1 MAKKKSANNS
11 NTQSL
16 LQVLNVKNVFDNE
29 KFVFFS
35 GIVLLA
41 IAVFFIM
48 SFISFFST
56 CEADQ
61 SLILSPQKDD
71 LLNTQREFL
80 NSCGSIGAYVSYFCI
95 KQCFGI
101 PAFIIPLYM
110 ILVAVNV
117 MHAYDVKLLKS
128 FLVLSIVMIW
138 FSVALAKFVTP
149 LFSSTCY
156 NPGGDHGKYIVQFIE
171 ALSGT
176 TGLTAILAIT
186 AIGFL
191 TYFSAKTIV
200 IIRKCLNPETFR
212 KRIQFSI
219 SYGNGDAE
227 TEEVKDK
234 ELA

>member
-1 MAKKKSANNS
+1 MISFTLQNYKKIKCFVLLFLFFPLNLQDVYRVHRKLFHPFYRNNCIVQTMAKKKSANNS

-101 PAFIIPLYM
+101 PAFIIP
-110 ILVAVNV
+110 A
-117 MHAYDVKLLKS
+117 
-128 FLVLSIVMIW
+128 
-138 FSVALAKFVTP
+138 
-149 LFSSTCY
+149 
-156 NPGGDHGKYIVQFIE
+156 
-171 ALSGT
+171 
-176 TGLTAILAIT
+176 
-186 AIGFL
+186 
-191 TYFSAKTIV
+191 
-200 IIRKCLNPETFR
+200 
-212 KRIQFSI
+212 
-219 SYGNGDAE
+219 AE
-227 TEEVKDK
+227 
-234 ELA
+234 